1 MSKKTA
7 KQITRSNRDFI
18 IIRDGAIFLQ
28 ESGDPFDVIRRK
40 LYALEYLFNRAKTN
54 APTPYHARA
63 LRDIEG
69 TFEDLDNYIT
79 AVQSLQTIQP
89 FAL

>member
-7 KQITRSNRDFI
+7 KQITRINREFVI
-18 IIRDGAIFLQ
+18 IKNGEIFLQ
-28 ESGDPFDVIRRK
+28 ESGDYLDVIRRK
-40 LYALEYLFNRAKTN
+40 VGQLQHFVNEAKTTSKN
-54 APTPYHARA
+54 PFCERA
-63 LRDIEG
+63 LHDFNCV
-69 TFEDLDNYIT
+69 FEDLDNYIT